1 MSLLLTLQQRRAAQ
15 AGELAELFE
24 VSVRTVYRDVAA
36 LQAAGVPLW
45 TEPGRAGGIRLVDGW
60 RTRLDGLTGAE
71 AAALFAGAA
80 PEALAELGLGSVLL
94 AAQAKVLATL
104 PEGLRERAH
113 TIAGRFHLDAPGWF
127 HRGEELPHLMTVA
140 EAVWEQRRIAVRYR
154 RTDATVRRMLEPY
167 GLVLKA
173 GVWYLV
179 ARVPDADAVRT
190 YRLARI
196 TAVEPAGETF
206 QRPAQFQLAQW
217 WAASAASFD
226 RALIRERVRLRVS
239 PRGLRH
245 LPHVT
250 DPAARGEAV
259 LHTGPPDAD
268 GWCEVELAVESP
280 QVALGQLLPLGADV
294 EVLAPAELRTAF
306 ADVGAAIAARHGRP
320 GISGGPA
327 GG

>member
-1 MSLLLTLQQRRAAQ
+1 MKASRLVSLLLTLQQRRSARAA
-15 AGELAELFE
+15 ELALLFE

-45 TEPGRAGGIRLVDGW
+45 TEPGRGGGIRLLDGW

-104 PEGLRERAH
+104 PAPLRDRAR
-113 TIAGRFHLDAPGWF
+113 TIAQRFHLDAPGWF
-127 HRGEELPHLMTVA
+127 HRGEELPHLMSIA
-140 EAVWEQRRIAVRYR
+140 EAVWEQRRVTVRYR
-154 RTDATVRRMLEPY
+154 RADSSVRRTLEPY

-179 ARVPDADAVRT
+179 AHVPDADAVRT

-196 TAVEPAGETF
+196 TAVEPDGETF
-206 QRPAQFQLAQW
+206 DRPPDFHLAQW
-217 WAASAASFD
+217 WAAAASSFD
-226 RALIRERVRLRVS
+226 RTLIRDRVRLRVS
-239 PRGLRH
+239 PDGLRR
-245 LPHVT
+245 LPLLTHAGIR
-250 DPAARGEAV
+250 DEAI
-259 LHTGPPDAD
+259 LHTGPPDGQ

-280 QVALGQLLPLGADV
+280 RVALSQLLPLGADV
-294 EVLAPAELRTAF
+294 EVIAPAELRA
-306 ADVGAAIAARHGRP
+306 ALAALGAAIAARN
-320 GISGGPA
+320 A
-327 GG
+327 

>member
-1 MSLLLTLQQRRAAQ
+1 MKASRLVSLLLTLQQRRSVRAA
-15 AGELAELFE
+15 ELASLFE

-45 TEPGRAGGIRLVDGW
+45 TEPGRAGGIRLLEGW

-94 AAQAKVLATL
+94 TAQAKVLATL
-104 PEGLRERAH
+104 PEPLRDQAR
-113 TIAGRFHLDAPGWF
+113 TIAQRFHLDAPGWF

-140 EAVWEQRRIAVRYR
+140 EAVWEQRRITVRYR
-154 RTDATVRRMLEPY
+154 RADGSVRRELEPY

-179 ARVPDADAVRT
+179 ARVPADDAVRT
-190 YRLARI
+190 YRLARVV
-196 TAVEPAGETF
+196 AVEARGELF
-206 QRPAQFQLAQW
+206 ERPERFRLAQW
-217 WAASAASFD
+217 WAESAASFD
-226 RALIRERVRLRVS
+226 RSLLRDLVRLRVS
-239 PRGLRH
+239 PRGLRL
-245 LPHVT
+245 LPLVT

-259 LHTGPPDAD
+259 RHTGPPDAQ

-280 QVALGQLLPLGADV
+280 AVALGQLLPLGAEV
-294 EVLAPAELRTAF
+294 EILAPARLRAEF
-306 ADVGAAIAARHGRP
+306 AAVGAAIAARH
-320 GISGGPA
+320 A
-327 GG
+327 

>member
-1 MSLLLTLQQRRAAQ
+1 MKASRLVSLLLTLQQRRSARAA
-15 AGELAELFE
+15 ELAQLFE

-45 TEPGRAGGIRLVDGW
+45 TEPGRAGGIRLMEGW

-104 PEGLRERAH
+104 PEPLRDRAR
-113 TIAGRFHLDAPGWF
+113 TIAQRFHLDAPGWF
-127 HRGEELPHLMTVA
+127 HRGEELPHLMSVA
-140 EAVWEQRRIAVRYR
+140 EAVWEQRLITVRYR
-154 RTDATVRRMLEPY
+154 RADGSVRRELEPY

-190 YRLARI
+190 YRLGRV
-196 TAVEPAGETF
+196 TAVEPSDETF
-206 QRPAQFQLAQW
+206 ERPKDFQLARW

-226 RALIRERVRLRVS
+226 RTLMRDRVRLRVS
-239 PRGLRH
+239 PRGLRL
-245 LPHVT
+245 LPSVT
-250 DPAARGEAV
+250 DPATRDEAI
-259 LHTGPPDAD
+259 LHTGPPDEH

-280 QVALGQLLPLGADV
+280 RVALSQLLPLGADL
-294 EVLAPAELRTAF
+294 EILAPVELRTELA
-306 ADVGAAIAARHGRP
+306 AIGAAIAARNG
-320 GISGGPA
+320 
-327 GG
+327 

>member
-1 MSLLLTLQQRRAAQ
+1 MKASRLVSLLLTLQQRRSVRAA
-15 AGELAELFE
+15 ELAQLFE

-45 TEPGRAGGIRLVDGW
+45 TEPGRAGGIRLLEGW

-104 PEGLRERAH
+104 PEPLRDRAR
-113 TIAGRFHLDAPGWF
+113 TIAQRFHLDAPGWF

-140 EAVWEQRRIAVRYR
+140 EAVWEQRRITVRYR
-154 RTDATVRRMLEPY
+154 RADGSVRRELEPY

-190 YRLARI
+190 YRLGRV
-196 TAVEPAGETF
+196 TAVEPGNETF
-206 QRPAQFQLAQW
+206 ERPERFQLAQW

-226 RALIRERVRLRVS
+226 RSLVRDRVRLRVS

-245 LPHVT
+245 LPFVT
-250 DPAARGEAV
+250 DPAARDEAV
-259 LHTGPPDAD
+259 LHTGPPDEQ

-280 QVALGQLLPLGADV
+280 RVALSQLLPLGADV
-294 EVLAPAELRTAF
+294 EVLAPVELRAELA
-306 ADVGAAIAARHGRP
+306 AVGAAIAARN
-320 GISGGPA
+320 A
-327 GG
+327 

>member
-1 MSLLLTLQQRRAAQ
+1 MKASRLVSLLLTLQQRRSAR
-15 AGELAELFE
+15 AGELAALFE

-45 TEPGRAGGIRLVDGW
+45 TEPGRNGGIRLLDGW

-104 PEGLRERAH
+104 PEGLRDRAR
-113 TIAGRFHLDAPGWF
+113 TIAERFHLDAPGWF

-140 EAVWEQRRIAVRYR
+140 EAVWEQRRITVRYR
-154 RTDATVRRMLEPY
+154 RTDATVRRTLEPY

-179 ARVPDADAVRT
+179 ARVPEADAVRT

-196 TAVEPAGETF
+196 TAVETAGDVF
-206 QRPAQFQLAQW
+206 DRPAAFQLAQW
-217 WAASAASFD
+217 WSASAASFD
-226 RALIRERVRLRVS
+226 RTLIRDRVRVRLS
-239 PRGLRH
+239 PRGLTR
-245 LPHVT
+245 LPHHL
-250 DPAARGEAV
+250 DPATRGEAV
-259 LHTGPPDAD
+259 LHTGPPDAE

-280 QVALGQLLPLGADV
+280 QVALGQLLPLGGEL
-294 EVLAPAELRTAF
+294 EVLAPAPLRAAF
-306 ADVGAAIAARHGRP
+306 AEVGAAIAARNAV
-320 GISGGPA
+320 PA
-327 GG
+327 R